1 MNFRVFFQI
10 QNCQKCQNCQFFNN
24 LGRFNQYIHTHIRG
38 QNGRPLGVIT
48 TEGQVWAQQRR
59 FALKH
64 LRDLGFG
71 KKSLDSV
78 MIEEADQLI
87 DNLLARNPNGVVE
100 IQGTFNIAIINV
112 LWEIVASKRFDPDA
126 QDTKIMMEMLNKQFK
141 NGFSLRR
148 FFPTFICHFLPFGE
162 HELAILEMKEM
173 MRDLIK
179 EHLKNVDYDNPRDF
193 MDVYLKEI
201 QNDSNFEIGN
211 VQLFHD
217 SLCIS
222 ITFSH
227 RKTLNACFP

>member
-87 DNLLARNPNGVVE
+87 DKLFEKNPNGIVE

-112 LWEIVASKRFDPDA
+112 LWEIVASKRFDLFY
-126 QDTKIMMEMLNKQFK
+126 LNY
-141 NGFSLRR
+141 
-148 FFPTFICHFLPFGE
+148 PI
-162 HELAILEMKEM
+162 
-173 MRDLIK
+173 
-179 EHLKNVDYDNPRDF
+179 
-193 MDVYLKEI
+193 
-201 QNDSNFEIGN
+201 
-211 VQLFHD
+211 
-217 SLCIS
+217 
-222 ITFSH
+222 
-227 RKTLNACFP
+227 